1 MCELMDFNEVVWR
14 ASQGDETASAEL
26 VREFEPFIQ
35 RVARIRMR
43 KRGDYDRIR
52 REFGASDVCQ
62 SVFKSLFRGLKRNRY
77 ALAGP
82 DDLKKLLQTM
92 VRFSIATKA
101 RRSAVRLRAL
111 ISEIEEQG
119 LSDGRPLPDEQVAD
133 QDLIEAIQEE
143 FSEEE
148 LQILTL
154 WLDDL
159 KWCRSANAWVRTRT
173 RFVSA

>member
-1 MCELMDFNEVVWR
+1 MTSRNCSRRW
-14 ASQGDETASAEL
+14 SGSAL
-26 VREFEPFIQ
+26 P
-35 RVARIRMR
+35 
-43 KRGDYDRIR
+43 R
-52 REFGASDVCQ
+52 RLGVPLS
-62 SVFKSLFRGLKRNRY
+62 GL
-77 ALAGP
+77 A
-82 DDLKKLLQTM
+82 
-92 VRFSIATKA
+92 
-101 RRSAVRLRAL
+101 AL

-159 KWCRSANAWVRTRT
+159 KRAQIGERLGENPDAIRFRLKRAFERVRR
-173 RFVSA
+173 RFRAES